1 MIEYKKI
8 YGNIKE
14 QIYDIKI
21 QGKRTGIRKK
31 NINNGDSEYYSR
43 FIL

>member
-21 QGKRTGIRKK
+21 QVKRKKKKKK
-31 NINNGDSEYYSR
+31 NINNGNSEYYSR